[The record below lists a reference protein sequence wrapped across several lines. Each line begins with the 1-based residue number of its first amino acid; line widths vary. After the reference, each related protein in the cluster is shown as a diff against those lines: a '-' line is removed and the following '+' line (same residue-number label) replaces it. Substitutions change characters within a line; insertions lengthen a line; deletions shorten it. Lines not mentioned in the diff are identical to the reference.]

1 MNNQMK
7 LAILA
12 IIVVIP
18 LVSFSVWATDSNL
31 QVKQIEDSTK
41 IQAIASFYPLYD
53 FAKEVGK
60 DKVDVQLLV
69 PAGVEPHDW
78 EPTIQDVQ
86 LMQKSNLIIINGIG
100 FENWVDSLVE
110 LNYSGEIVDTSV
122 GIIIPDS
129 EIIDEHEADEHEADE
144 HEADE
149 HEADEHNHESGDPH
163 IWLNPVLAKIQVQN
177 IADAFSQ
184 HDPQNQQFYET
195 NAKNYIKKLDNL
207 DNQIRNE
214 LSTCN
219 RDFIAFHDAFSYF
232 ADEYDLHQH
241 TIISSNDPHA
251 EPTAKTLENVI
262 NTARELQI
270 QIIFTEE
277 TVDTRVSSVIAN
289 EIGGKILVLSPIEI
303 GEDGNYISR
312 MTQNLDNLKEALC

>member
-1 MNNQMK
+1 MNNQVK
-7 LAILA
+7 LSIIA
-12 IIVVIP
+12 IIVLIP
-18 LVSFSVWATDSNL
+18 LASFSVWATDSGL
-31 QVKQIEDSTK
+31 QTNQKDNSKK
-41 IQAIASFYPLYD
+41 INAIASFYPLYD
-53 FAKEVGK
+53 FAKQVGQ

-69 PAGVEPHDW
+69 PTGVEPHDW

-86 LMQKSNLIIINGIG
+86 QMQKSNLIIINGIG
-100 FENWVDSLVE
+100 FENWVHSLKE
-110 LNYSGEIVDTSV
+110 LNYSGTIVDTSV
-122 GIIIPDS
+122 GIIIRDS
-129 EIIDEHEADEHEADE
+129 EIIDEHETDEHD
-144 HEADE
+144 
-149 HEADEHNHESGDPH
+149 HESGDPH

-177 IADAFSQ
+177 IADSFSQ
-184 HDPQNQQFYET
+184 QDPQNQQFYQT
-195 NAKNYIKKLDNL
+195 NAKSYIKKLDNL
-207 DNQIRNE
+207 DNKIRKE

-232 ADEYDLHQH
+232 ADEYELHQH

-277 TVDTRVSSVIAN
+277 SVDTRVSNVIAN
-289 EIGGKILVLSPIEI
+289 EISGKILVLSPIETGI
-303 GEDGNYISR
+303 DGNYISR

>member
-1 MNNQMK
+1 MNNQVK
-7 LAILA
+7 LSIIA
-12 IIVVIP
+12 IIVLVP
-18 LVSFSVWATDSNL
+18 LASFSVWATDSGL
-31 QVKQIEDSTK
+31 QTNQKDNSKK
-41 IQAIASFYPLYD
+41 INAIASFYPLYD
-53 FAKEVGK
+53 FAKQVGQ

-69 PAGVEPHDW
+69 PTGVEPHDW

-86 LMQKSNLIIINGIG
+86 QMQKSNLIIINGIG
-100 FENWVDSLVE
+100 FENWVHSLEE
-110 LNYSGEIVDTSV
+110 LNYSGTIVDTSI
-122 GIIIPDS
+122 GIIIRDS
-129 EIIDEHEADEHEADE
+129 EIIDEHETDEHD
-144 HEADE
+144 
-149 HEADEHNHESGDPH
+149 HESGDPH

-177 IADAFSQ
+177 IADSFSQ
-184 HDPQNQQFYET
+184 QDPQNQQFYQT
-195 NAKNYIKKLDNL
+195 NAKSYIKKLDNL
-207 DNQIRNE
+207 DNKIRKE

-232 ADEYDLHQH
+232 ADEYELHQH

-277 TVDTRVSSVIAN
+277 SVDTRVSNVIAN
-289 EIGGKILVLSPIEI
+289 EISGKILVLSPIETGI
-303 GEDGNYISR
+303 DGNYISR

>member
-1 MNNQMK
+1 MNNQVK

-18 LVSFSVWATDSNL
+18 IASFSVWATDSNL
-31 QVKQIEDSTK
+31 QVNQTEDSSK

-69 PAGVEPHDW
+69 PSGVEPHDW
-78 EPTIQDVQ
+78 EPTIHDVQ

-100 FENWVDSLVE
+100 FENWVDSLEE
-110 LNYSGEIVDTSV
+110 LNYSGNIVDTSE
-122 GIIIPDS
+122 GILILDS
-129 EIIDEHEADEHEADE
+129 GIIDEHEADEHR
-144 HEADE
+144 HQ
-149 HEADEHNHESGDPH
+149 SGDPH

-177 IADAFSQ
+177 IADAFTQ
-184 HDPQNQQFYET
+184 QDPENQEFYQT

-207 DNQIRNE
+207 DNKIRNE

-232 ADEYDLHQH
+232 ADEYDLQQH
-241 TIISSNDPHA
+241 TIITSNDPHA
-251 EPTAKTLENVI
+251 EPTAKTLEKVI

-270 QIIFTEE
+270 QVIFTEE
-277 TVDTRVSSVIAN
+277 TVDTRISNVIAN
-289 EIGGKILVLSPIEI
+289 EIGGKILILSPIEI
-303 GEDGNYISR
+303 GADGNYISR
-312 MTQNLDNLKEALC
+312 MTQNLNNLKEALC

>member
-122 GIIIPDS
+122 GIIILDS
-129 EIIDEHEADEHEADE
+129 EII
-144 HEADE
+144 DE

>member
-1 MNNQMK
+1 MNNQVK
-7 LAILA
+7 LSIIA

-18 LVSFSVWATDSNL
+18 LASFSVWATDSGL
-31 QVKQIEDSTK
+31 QTNQKDNSKK
-41 IQAIASFYPLYD
+41 INAIASFYPLYD
-53 FAKEVGK
+53 FAKQVGQ

-69 PAGVEPHDW
+69 PTGVEPHDW

-86 LMQKSNLIIINGIG
+86 QMQKSNLIIINGIG
-100 FENWVDSLVE
+100 FENWVHSLEE
-110 LNYSGEIVDTSV
+110 LNYSGTIVDTSI
-122 GIIIPDS
+122 GIIIRDS
-129 EIIDEHEADEHEADE
+129 EIIDEHETDEHD
-144 HEADE
+144 
-149 HEADEHNHESGDPH
+149 HESGDPH

-177 IADAFSQ
+177 IADSFSQ
-184 HDPQNQQFYET
+184 QDPQNQQFYQT
-195 NAKNYIKKLDNL
+195 NAKSYIKKLDNL
-207 DNQIRNE
+207 DNKIRKE

-232 ADEYDLHQH
+232 ADEYELHQH

-277 TVDTRVSSVIAN
+277 SVDTRVSNVIAN
-289 EIGGKILVLSPIEI
+289 EISGKILVLSPIETGI
-303 GEDGNYISR
+303 DGNYISR

>member
-1 MNNQMK
+1 MNNQVK
-7 LAILA
+7 LSIIA
-12 IIVVIP
+12 IIVLVP
-18 LVSFSVWATDSNL
+18 LASFSVWATDSGL
-31 QVKQIEDSTK
+31 QTNQKDNSNEIN
-41 IQAIASFYPLYD
+41 AIASFYPLYD
-53 FAKEVGK
+53 FAKQVGQ

-69 PAGVEPHDW
+69 PTGVEPHDW

-86 LMQKSNLIIINGIG
+86 QMQKSNLIIINGIG
-100 FENWVDSLVE
+100 FENWVHSLEE
-110 LNYSGEIVDTSV
+110 LNYSGTIVDTSI
-122 GIIIPDS
+122 GIIIRDS
-129 EIIDEHEADEHEADE
+129 EIIDEHETDEHD
-144 HEADE
+144 
-149 HEADEHNHESGDPH
+149 HESGDPH

-177 IADAFSQ
+177 IADSFSQ
-184 HDPQNQQFYET
+184 QDPQNQQFYQT
-195 NAKNYIKKLDNL
+195 NAKSYIKKLDNL
-207 DNQIRNE
+207 DNKIRKE

-232 ADEYDLHQH
+232 ADEYELHQH

-277 TVDTRVSSVIAN
+277 SVDTRVSNVIAN
-289 EIGGKILVLSPIEI
+289 EISGKILVLSPIETGI
-303 GEDGNYISR
+303 DGNYISR

>member
-1 MNNQMK
+1 MNNQVK

-18 LVSFSVWATDSNL
+18 IASFSVWATDSNL
-31 QVKQIEDSTK
+31 QVNQTEDSSK

-69 PAGVEPHDW
+69 PSGVEPHDW
-78 EPTIQDVQ
+78 EPTIHDVQ

-100 FENWVDSLVE
+100 FENWVDSLEE
-110 LNYSGEIVDTSV
+110 LNYSGNIVDTSE
-122 GIIIPDS
+122 GILILDS
-129 EIIDEHEADEHEADE
+129 GIIDEHEADEHR
-144 HEADE
+144 HQ
-149 HEADEHNHESGDPH
+149 SGDPH

-177 IADAFSQ
+177 IADAFIQ
-184 HDPQNQQFYET
+184 QDPENQEFYQT

-207 DNQIRNE
+207 DNKIRNE

-232 ADEYDLHQH
+232 ADEYDLQQH
-241 TIISSNDPHA
+241 TIITSNDPHA
-251 EPTAKTLENVI
+251 EPTAKTLEKVI

-270 QIIFTEE
+270 QVIFTEE
-277 TVDTRVSSVIAN
+277 TVDTRISNVIAN
-289 EIGGKILVLSPIEI
+289 EIGGKILILSPIEI
-303 GEDGNYISR
+303 GADGNYISR
-312 MTQNLDNLKEALC
+312 MTQNLNNLKEALC

>member
-1 MNNQMK
+1 MNNQVK

-18 LVSFSVWATDSNL
+18 IASFSVWATDSNL
-31 QVKQIEDSTK
+31 QVNQTEDSSK

-69 PAGVEPHDW
+69 PSGVEPHDW
-78 EPTIQDVQ
+78 EPTIHDVQ
-86 LMQKSNLIIINGIG
+86 LIQKSNLIIINGIG
-100 FENWVDSLVE
+100 FENWVDSLEE
-110 LNYSGEIVDTSV
+110 LNYSGNIVDTSE
-122 GIIIPDS
+122 GILILDS
-129 EIIDEHEADEHEADE
+129 GIIDEHEADEHR
-144 HEADE
+144 HQ
-149 HEADEHNHESGDPH
+149 SGDPH

-177 IADAFSQ
+177 IADAFIQ
-184 HDPQNQQFYET
+184 QDPENQEFYQT

-207 DNQIRNE
+207 DNKIRNE

-232 ADEYDLHQH
+232 ADEYDLQQH
-241 TIISSNDPHA
+241 TIITSNDPHA
-251 EPTAKTLENVI
+251 EPTAKTLEKVI

-270 QIIFTEE
+270 QVIFTEE
-277 TVDTRVSSVIAN
+277 TVDTRISNVIAN
-289 EIGGKILVLSPIEI
+289 EIGGKILILSPIEI
-303 GEDGNYISR
+303 GADGNYISR
-312 MTQNLDNLKEALC
+312 MTQNLNNLKEALC

>member
-1 MNNQMK
+1 MNNQVK
-7 LAILA
+7 LSIIA
-12 IIVVIP
+12 IIVLVP
-18 LVSFSVWATDSNL
+18 LASFSVWATDSGL
-31 QVKQIEDSTK
+31 QTNQKDNSKK
-41 IQAIASFYPLYD
+41 INAIASFYPLYD
-53 FAKEVGK
+53 FAKQVGQ

-69 PAGVEPHDW
+69 PTGVEPHDW

-86 LMQKSNLIIINGIG
+86 QMQKSNLIIINGIG
-100 FENWVDSLVE
+100 FENWVHSLEE
-110 LNYSGEIVDTSV
+110 LDYSGTIVDTSV
-122 GIIIPDS
+122 GIIIRDS
-129 EIIDEHEADEHEADE
+129 EIIDEHETDEHD
-144 HEADE
+144 
-149 HEADEHNHESGDPH
+149 HESGDPH

-177 IADAFSQ
+177 IADSFSQ
-184 HDPQNQQFYET
+184 QDPQNQQFYQT
-195 NAKNYIKKLDNL
+195 NAKSYIKKLDNL
-207 DNQIRNE
+207 DNKIRKE

-232 ADEYDLHQH
+232 ADEYELHQH

-277 TVDTRVSSVIAN
+277 SVDTRVSNVIAN
-289 EIGGKILVLSPIEI
+289 EISGKILVLSPIETGI
-303 GEDGNYISR
+303 DGNYISR

>member
-1 MNNQMK
+1 MSNQAK

-18 LVSFSVWATDSNL
+18 IASFSVWATDSNL
-31 QVKQIEDSTK
+31 QINQTEDSGK

-69 PAGVEPHDW
+69 PSGVEPHDW
-78 EPTIQDVQ
+78 EPTIHDVQ
-86 LMQKSNLIIINGIG
+86 SMQKSNLIIINGIG
-100 FENWVDSLVE
+100 FENWVDSLEE
-110 LNYSGEIVDTSV
+110 LNYSGNIVDTSE
-122 GIIIPDS
+122 GILTLDSRII
-129 EIIDEHEADEHEADE
+129 DE

-177 IADAFSQ
+177 IADAFTQ
-184 HDPQNQQFYET
+184 QDPENQEFYQT
-195 NAKNYIKKLDNL
+195 NAKNYIKKLDSL
-207 DNQIRNE
+207 DNKIRSE

-232 ADEYDLHQH
+232 ADEYNLQQH

-270 QIIFTEE
+270 KIIFTEE

-303 GEDGNYISR
+303 GADGNYISR

>member
-1 MNNQMK
+1 MNNQVK

-18 LVSFSVWATDSNL
+18 IASFSVWATDSNL
-31 QVKQIEDSTK
+31 QVNQTEDSSK

-69 PAGVEPHDW
+69 PSGVEPHDW
-78 EPTIQDVQ
+78 EPTIHDVQ

-100 FENWVDSLVE
+100 FENWVDSLEE
-110 LNYSGEIVDTSV
+110 LNYSGNIVDTSE
-122 GIIIPDS
+122 GILILDS
-129 EIIDEHEADEHEADE
+129 GIIDEHEADEHR
-144 HEADE
+144 HQ
-149 HEADEHNHESGDPH
+149 SGDPH

-177 IADAFSQ
+177 IADAFTQ
-184 HDPQNQQFYET
+184 QDPENQEFYQT

-207 DNQIRNE
+207 DNKIRNE

-232 ADEYDLHQH
+232 ADEYDLQQH
-241 TIISSNDPHA
+241 TIIASNDPHA

-277 TVDTRVSSVIAN
+277 TVDTRVSNVIAN

-303 GEDGNYISR
+303 GADGNYISR
-312 MTQNLDNLKEALC
+312 MTQNLNNLKEALC

>member
-1 MNNQMK
+1 MNNQVK
-7 LAILA
+7 LSIIA
-12 IIVVIP
+12 IIVLIP
-18 LVSFSVWATDSNL
+18 LASFSVWATDSGL
-31 QVKQIEDSTK
+31 QTNQKDNSKEI
-41 IQAIASFYPLYD
+41 IAIASFYPLYD
-53 FAKEVGK
+53 FAKQVSQ

-69 PAGVEPHDW
+69 PTGVEPHDW

-86 LMQKSNLIIINGIG
+86 QMQKSNLIIINGIG
-100 FENWVDSLVE
+100 FENWVHSLKE
-110 LNYSGEIVDTSV
+110 LNYSGTIVDTSV
-122 GIIIPDS
+122 GIIIRDS
-129 EIIDEHEADEHEADE
+129 EIIDEHETDEHD
-144 HEADE
+144 
-149 HEADEHNHESGDPH
+149 HESGDPH

-177 IADAFSQ
+177 IADSFSQ
-184 HDPQNQQFYET
+184 QDPQNQQFYQT
-195 NAKNYIKKLDNL
+195 NAKSYIKKLDNL
-207 DNQIRNE
+207 DNKIRKE

-232 ADEYDLHQH
+232 ADEYELHQH

-277 TVDTRVSSVIAN
+277 SVDTRVSNVIAN
-289 EIGGKILVLSPIEI
+289 EISGKILVLSPIETGI
-303 GEDGNYISR
+303 DGNYISR

>member
-1 MNNQMK
+1 MNNQVK

-18 LVSFSVWATDSNL
+18 IASFSVWATDSNL
-31 QVKQIEDSTK
+31 QVNQTEDSSK

-69 PAGVEPHDW
+69 PSGVEPHDW
-78 EPTIQDVQ
+78 EPTIHDVQ
-86 LMQKSNLIIINGIG
+86 LIQKSNLIIINDIG
-100 FENWVDSLVE
+100 FENWVDSLEE
-110 LNYSGEIVDTSV
+110 LNYSGNIVDTSE
-122 GIIIPDS
+122 GILILDS
-129 EIIDEHEADEHEADE
+129 GIIDEHEADEHR
-144 HEADE
+144 HQ
-149 HEADEHNHESGDPH
+149 SGDPH

-177 IADAFSQ
+177 IADAFIQ
-184 HDPQNQQFYET
+184 QDPENQEFYQT

-207 DNQIRNE
+207 DNKIRNE

-232 ADEYDLHQH
+232 ADEYDLQQH
-241 TIISSNDPHA
+241 TIITSNDPHA
-251 EPTAKTLENVI
+251 EPTAKTLEKVI

-270 QIIFTEE
+270 QVIFTEE
-277 TVDTRVSSVIAN
+277 TVDTRISNVIAN
-289 EIGGKILVLSPIEI
+289 EIGGKILILSPIEI
-303 GEDGNYISR
+303 GADGNYISR
-312 MTQNLDNLKEALC
+312 MTQNLNNLKEALC

>member
-1 MNNQMK
+1 MNNQVK

-12 IIVVIP
+12 ITVVIP
-18 LVSFSVWATDSNL
+18 IASFSVWATDSNL
-31 QVKQIEDSTK
+31 QVNQTEDSSK

-69 PAGVEPHDW
+69 PSGVEPHDW
-78 EPTIQDVQ
+78 EPTIHDVQ

-100 FENWVDSLVE
+100 FENWVDSLE
-110 LNYSGEIVDTSV
+110 EMNYSGNIVDTSE
-122 GIIIPDS
+122 GILILDS
-129 EIIDEHEADEHEADE
+129 GIIDEHEADEHR
-144 HEADE
+144 HQ
-149 HEADEHNHESGDPH
+149 SGDPH

-177 IADAFSQ
+177 IADAFTQ
-184 HDPQNQQFYET
+184 QDPENQEFYQT

-207 DNQIRNE
+207 DNKIRNE

-232 ADEYDLHQH
+232 ADEYDLQQH
-241 TIISSNDPHA
+241 TIITSNDPHA
-251 EPTAKTLENVI
+251 EPTAKTLEKVI

-270 QIIFTEE
+270 QVIFTEE
-277 TVDTRVSSVIAN
+277 TVDTRISNVIAN
-289 EIGGKILVLSPIEI
+289 EIGGKILILSPIEI
-303 GEDGNYISR
+303 GADGNYISR
-312 MTQNLDNLKEALC
+312 MTQNLNNLKEALC

>member
-1 MNNQMK
+1 MNNQVK

-18 LVSFSVWATDSNL
+18 IASFSVWATDSNL
-31 QVKQIEDSTK
+31 QVNQTEDSSK

-69 PAGVEPHDW
+69 PSGVEPHDW
-78 EPTIQDVQ
+78 EPTIHDVQ

-100 FENWVDSLVE
+100 FENWVDSLEE
-110 LNYSGEIVDTSV
+110 LNYSGNIVDTSE
-122 GIIIPDS
+122 GILILDS
-129 EIIDEHEADEHEADE
+129 GIIDEHEADEHR
-144 HEADE
+144 HQ
-149 HEADEHNHESGDPH
+149 SGDPH

-177 IADAFSQ
+177 IADAFTQ
-184 HDPQNQQFYET
+184 QDPENQEFYQT

-207 DNQIRNE
+207 DNKIRNE

-232 ADEYDLHQH
+232 ADEYDLQQH
-241 TIISSNDPHA
+241 TIITSNDPHA
-251 EPTAKTLENVI
+251 EPTAKTLEKVI
-262 NTARELQI
+262 NTARELKI

-277 TVDTRVSSVIAN
+277 TVDTRVSNVIAN

-303 GEDGNYISR
+303 GADGNYISR
-312 MTQNLDNLKEALC
+312 MTQNLNNLKEALC

>member
-1 MNNQMK
+1 MNNQVK

-18 LVSFSVWATDSNL
+18 IASFSVWATDSNL
-31 QVKQIEDSTK
+31 QVNQTEDSSK

-69 PAGVEPHDW
+69 PSGVEPHDW
-78 EPTIQDVQ
+78 EPTIHDVQ
-86 LMQKSNLIIINGIG
+86 LIQKSNLIIINGIG
-100 FENWVDSLVE
+100 FENWVDSLEE
-110 LNYSGEIVDTSV
+110 LNYSGNIVDTSE
-122 GIIIPDS
+122 GILILDS
-129 EIIDEHEADEHEADE
+129 GIIDEHEADEHR
-144 HEADE
+144 HQ
-149 HEADEHNHESGDPH
+149 SGDPH

-177 IADAFSQ
+177 IADAFTQ
-184 HDPQNQQFYET
+184 QDPENQEFYQT

-207 DNQIRNE
+207 DNKIRNE

-232 ADEYDLHQH
+232 ADEYDLQQH
-241 TIISSNDPHA
+241 TIITSNDPHA
-251 EPTAKTLENVI
+251 EPTAKTLEKVI

-270 QIIFTEE
+270 QVIFTEE
-277 TVDTRVSSVIAN
+277 TVDTRISNVIAN
-289 EIGGKILVLSPIEI
+289 EIGGKILILSPIEI
-303 GEDGNYISR
+303 GADGNYISR
-312 MTQNLDNLKEALC
+312 MTQNLNNLKEALC

>member
-1 MNNQMK
+1 MNNQVK
-7 LAILA
+7 LSIIA
-12 IIVVIP
+12 IIVLVP
-18 LVSFSVWATDSNL
+18 LASFSVWATDSGL
-31 QVKQIEDSTK
+31 QTNQKDNSKK
-41 IQAIASFYPLYD
+41 INAIASFYPLYD
-53 FAKEVGK
+53 FAKQVGQ

-69 PAGVEPHDW
+69 PTGVEPHDW

-86 LMQKSNLIIINGIG
+86 QMQKSNLIIINGIG
-100 FENWVDSLVE
+100 FENWVHSLKE
-110 LNYSGEIVDTSV
+110 LDYSGTIVDTSV
-122 GIIIPDS
+122 GIIIRDS
-129 EIIDEHEADEHEADE
+129 EIIDEHETDEHD
-144 HEADE
+144 
-149 HEADEHNHESGDPH
+149 HESGDPH

-177 IADAFSQ
+177 IADSFSQ
-184 HDPQNQQFYET
+184 QDPQNQQFYQT
-195 NAKNYIKKLDNL
+195 NAKSYIKKLDNL
-207 DNQIRNE
+207 DNKIRKE

-232 ADEYDLHQH
+232 ADEYELHQH

-277 TVDTRVSSVIAN
+277 SVDTRVSNVIAN
-289 EIGGKILVLSPIEI
+289 EISGKILVLSPIETGI
-303 GEDGNYISR
+303 DGNYISR

>member
-1 MNNQMK
+1 MNNQVK
-7 LAILA
+7 LSILA

-18 LVSFSVWATDSNL
+18 LASFSVWATDSNF
-31 QVKQIEDSTK
+31 QVNPIEDSRK
-41 IQAIASFYPLYD
+41 VHAIASFYPLYD
-53 FAKEVGK
+53 FANEVGK

-69 PAGVEPHDW
+69 PTGVEPHDW

-100 FENWVDSLVE
+100 FENWVDSLEE
-110 LNYSGEIVDTSV
+110 LNYSGNIVDTSFSILV
-122 GIIIPDS
+122 RDS
-129 EIIDEHEADEHEADE
+129 EIIDEHESDGHI
-144 HEADE
+144 
-149 HEADEHNHESGDPH
+149 HESGDPH
-163 IWLNPVLAKIQVQN
+163 IWLNPILAKVQVQN

-184 HDPQNQQFYET
+184 QDPENQQFYQT
-195 NAKNYIKKLDNL
+195 NAKNYIKKLDDL
-207 DNQIRNE
+207 DNKIRNE

-241 TIISSNDPHA
+241 TIIASNDPHA

-262 NTARELQI
+262 NIARELQI

-277 TVDTRVSSVIAN
+277 TVDTRVSNVIAN

-303 GEDGNYISR
+303 SGDGNYISR

>member
-1 MNNQMK
+1 MSNQAK

-18 LVSFSVWATDSNL
+18 ITSFSVWATDSNL
-31 QVKQIEDSTK
+31 QVNRTEDSGK

-69 PAGVEPHDW
+69 PSGVEPHDW

-86 LMQKSNLIIINGIG
+86 KMQKSNLIIINGIG
-100 FENWVDSLVE
+100 FENWVDSLEE
-110 LNYSGEIVDTSV
+110 LNYSGNIVDTSE
-122 GIIIPDS
+122 GILTLDS
-129 EIIDEHEADEHEADE
+129 GIIDEHEADEH
-144 HEADE
+144 H
-149 HEADEHNHESGDPH
+149 HESGDPH

-177 IADAFSQ
+177 IADAFTQ
-184 HDPQNQQFYET
+184 QDPENQEFYQT
-195 NAKNYIKKLDNL
+195 NAKNYIKKLDSL
-207 DNQIRNE
+207 DNKIRSE

-219 RDFIAFHDAFSYF
+219 QDFIAFHDAFSYF
-232 ADEYDLHQH
+232 ADEYDLQQH

-270 QIIFTEE
+270 KIIFSEE

-303 GEDGNYISR
+303 GADGNYISR

>member
-1 MNNQMK
+1 MNNQVK

-18 LVSFSVWATDSNL
+18 LASFSVWATDSGFQTN
-31 QVKQIEDSTK
+31 QKDDSK
-41 IQAIASFYPLYD
+41 GINAIASFYPLYD
-53 FAKEVGK
+53 FAKQVGQ

-69 PAGVEPHDW
+69 PTGVEPHDW

-86 LMQKSNLIIINGIG
+86 QMQKSNLIIINGIG
-100 FENWVDSLVE
+100 FENWVHSLEE
-110 LNYSGEIVDTSV
+110 LNYSGTIVDTSV
-122 GIIIPDS
+122 GIIIRDS
-129 EIIDEHEADEHEADE
+129 EIIDEHETDEHD
-144 HEADE
+144 
-149 HEADEHNHESGDPH
+149 HESGDPH

-177 IADAFSQ
+177 IADSFSEQ
-184 HDPQNQQFYET
+184 DPQNKQFYQT
-195 NAKNYIKKLDNL
+195 NAQNYIEKLDNL
-207 DNQIRNE
+207 DDKIRKE

-241 TIISSNDPHA
+241 TVISSNDPHA

-277 TVDTRVSSVIAN
+277 TVDTRVSNVIAN

-303 GEDGNYISR
+303 GTDGSYISR
-312 MTQNLDNLKEALC
+312 MTQNLDNLKEGLC

>member
-1 MNNQMK
+1 MNNQVK

-12 IIVVIP
+12 ITVVIP
-18 LVSFSVWATDSNL
+18 IASFSVWATDSNL
-31 QVKQIEDSTK
+31 QVNQTEDSSK

-69 PAGVEPHDW
+69 PSGVEPHDW
-78 EPTIQDVQ
+78 EPTIHDVQ

-100 FENWVDSLVE
+100 FENWVDSLEE
-110 LNYSGEIVDTSV
+110 LNYSGNIVDTSE
-122 GIIIPDS
+122 GILILDS
-129 EIIDEHEADEHEADE
+129 GIIDEHEADEHR
-144 HEADE
+144 HQ
-149 HEADEHNHESGDPH
+149 SGDPH

-177 IADAFSQ
+177 IADAFTQ
-184 HDPQNQQFYET
+184 QDPENQEFYQT

-207 DNQIRNE
+207 DNKIRNE

-232 ADEYDLHQH
+232 ADEYDLQQH
-241 TIISSNDPHA
+241 TIITSNDPHA
-251 EPTAKTLENVI
+251 EPTAKTLEKVI

-270 QIIFTEE
+270 QVIFTEE
-277 TVDTRVSSVIAN
+277 TVDTRISNVIAN
-289 EIGGKILVLSPIEI
+289 EIGGKILILSPIEI
-303 GEDGNYISR
+303 GADGNYISR
-312 MTQNLDNLKEALC
+312 MTQNLNNLKEALC

>member
-1 MNNQMK
+1 MNNQVK

-18 LVSFSVWATDSNL
+18 IASFSVWATDSNL
-31 QVKQIEDSTK
+31 QVNQTEDSSK

-53 FAKEVGK
+53 FAKEIGK

-69 PAGVEPHDW
+69 PSGVEPHDW
-78 EPTIQDVQ
+78 EPTIHDVQ

-100 FENWVDSLVE
+100 FENWVDSLEE
-110 LNYSGEIVDTSV
+110 LNYSGNIVDTSE
-122 GIIIPDS
+122 GILILDS
-129 EIIDEHEADEHEADE
+129 GIIDEHEADEHR
-144 HEADE
+144 HQ
-149 HEADEHNHESGDPH
+149 SGDPH

-177 IADAFSQ
+177 IADAFTQ
-184 HDPQNQQFYET
+184 QDPENQEFYQT

-207 DNQIRNE
+207 DNKIRNE

-232 ADEYDLHQH
+232 ADEYDLQQH
-241 TIISSNDPHA
+241 TIITSNDPHA
-251 EPTAKTLENVI
+251 EPTAKTLEKVI

-270 QIIFTEE
+270 QVIFTEE
-277 TVDTRVSSVIAN
+277 TVDTRISNVIAN
-289 EIGGKILVLSPIEI
+289 EIGGKILILSPIEI
-303 GEDGNYISR
+303 GADGNYISR
-312 MTQNLDNLKEALC
+312 MTQNLNNLKEALC

>member
-1 MNNQMK
+1 MNNQVK

-12 IIVVIP
+12 ITVVIP
-18 LVSFSVWATDSNL
+18 IASFSVWATDSNL
-31 QVKQIEDSTK
+31 QVNQTEDSSK

-69 PAGVEPHDW
+69 PSGVEPHDW
-78 EPTIQDVQ
+78 EPTIHDVQ

-100 FENWVDSLVE
+100 FENWVDSLEE
-110 LNYSGEIVDTSV
+110 LNYSGNIVDTSE
-122 GIIIPDS
+122 GILILDS
-129 EIIDEHEADEHEADE
+129 GIIDEHEADEHR
-144 HEADE
+144 HQ
-149 HEADEHNHESGDPH
+149 SGDPH

-177 IADAFSQ
+177 IADAFIQ
-184 HDPQNQQFYET
+184 QDPENQEFYQT

-207 DNQIRNE
+207 DNKIRNE

-232 ADEYDLHQH
+232 ADEYDLQQH
-241 TIISSNDPHA
+241 TIITSNDPHA
-251 EPTAKTLENVI
+251 EPTAKTLEKVI

-270 QIIFTEE
+270 QVIFTEE
-277 TVDTRVSSVIAN
+277 TVDTRISNVIAN
-289 EIGGKILVLSPIEI
+289 EIGGKILILSPIEI
-303 GEDGNYISR
+303 GADGNYISR
-312 MTQNLDNLKEALC
+312 MTQNLNNLKEALC